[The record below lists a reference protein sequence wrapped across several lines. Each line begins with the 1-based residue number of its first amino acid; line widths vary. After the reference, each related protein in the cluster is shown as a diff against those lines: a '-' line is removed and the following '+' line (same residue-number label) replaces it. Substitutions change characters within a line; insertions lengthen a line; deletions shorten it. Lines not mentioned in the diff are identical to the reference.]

1 MNNGMNIYHFF
12 ENSCK
17 THPERE
23 ALYVEGESY
32 SYKELQSQVSGLTH
46 RLKDSPGKR
55 VGIFAARSVTAY
67 AGLLGA
73 LKCGK
78 AYVPL
83 NLKFQGNRNRQIAEL
98 AELDTFVVDE
108 KSIPAVLKLGKDL
121 GKSLTLLVPELSREQ
136 VPDELISAHTVF
148 ASGDLSEEES
158 GITDV
163 HPDTIAYV
171 LFTSGSTGVPKG
183 VPVSHGNV
191 NAYVTYQ
198 KERYDFTP
206 EDRFSQSFDLTF
218 DPSVHDIFMCF
229 QSGAALYTIPE
240 GDVMAPAKFINEH
253 DLTIWYSVP
262 SVAQFMHRFRMLK
275 KDRFPKLRWSIFSGE
290 ALPVSIAASWQE
302 AAPNAQLENLYGP
315 TEATINITHYLLPKE
330 AGKVE
335 EVNGIV
341 SIGDTFHNQHYSLI
355 DEQDEVTEGE
365 GELCVSGS
373 LVTKGYLNNP
383 EKTRQQYIQ
392 IRGREGTWYR
402 TGDLVREKNG
412 LLYYITRTDFQVKI
426 RGYRVE
432 LDEVSLAISEIT
444 GASVVCSLP
453 YPVQNGVA
461 ESIYSFVDREHR
473 ADKTELLRQLSERLP
488 EYMVPKEI
496 LFIERVPLN
505 PNGKIDRK
513 QLLELIK

>member
-1 MNNGMNIYHFF
+1 MNESMNIYHFF
-12 ENSCK
+12 EKSYK
-17 THPERE
+17 AYPERE

-32 SYKELQSQVSGLTH
+32 SYIELQSIISRVAH
-46 RLKDSPGKR
+46 RLKSAPGER

-67 AGLLGA
+67 AGLLAA

-98 AELDTFVVDE
+98 AELDTLVVDP
-108 KSIPAVLKLGKDL
+108 KSITAVIRLGQDL
-121 GKSLTLLVPELSREQ
+121 GKSFNLLIPSMTREQ
-136 VPDELISAHTVF
+136 IPDELSSSHSVF
-148 ASGDLSEEES
+148 PSEDLTEED
-158 GITDV
+158 IAIADV
-163 HPDTIAYV
+163 HSDTIAYI

-191 NAYVTYQ
+191 NAYVKYQ
-198 KERYDFTP
+198 EERYDFMP

-229 QSGAALYTIPE
+229 NSGAALYTIPE

-253 DLTIWYSVP
+253 ELTIWYSVP

-330 AGKVE
+330 AGKVD

-341 SIGDTFHNQHYSLI
+341 SIGDAFHNQQYCLI
-355 DEQDEVTEGE
+355 DENGELTKGE

-383 EKTRQQYIQ
+383 EKTKQQYIQ
-392 IRGREGTWYR
+392 INGKEGTWYR
-402 TGDLVREKNG
+402 TGDLVREKEG

-432 LDEVSLAISEIT
+432 LDEVSLAISDIT

-461 ESIYSFVDREHR
+461 ESIYSFVDQEHR
-473 ADKTELLRQLSERLP
+473 MEKTELLRQLSEHLP

-496 LFIERVPLN
+496 LFIEKVPLN

-513 QLLELIK
+513 QLLEMIN